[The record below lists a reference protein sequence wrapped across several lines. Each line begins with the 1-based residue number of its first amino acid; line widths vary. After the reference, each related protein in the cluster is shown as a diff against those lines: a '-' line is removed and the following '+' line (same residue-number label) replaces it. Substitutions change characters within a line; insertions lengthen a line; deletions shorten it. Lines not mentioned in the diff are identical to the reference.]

1 MQQYYP
7 PQPAT
12 YYQPQQQPI
21 RVPVVTGPQ
30 QYTQPQIPVN
40 PFQMITLAQPTP
52 TVGWYGAV
60 PDPMMHLLGAS
71 APPFRPQVQ
80 GETFMTRLLKNM
92 MLAAGEALLDQA
104 KLGLR
109 QVVWLPEI
117 PETDVTPPTR

>member
-1 MQQYYP
+1 VQQYYP
-7 PQPAT
+7 PQT
-12 YYQPQQQPI
+12 QQYYQPQQQPI
-21 RVPVVTGPQ
+21 RVPVVTGQ
-30 QYTQPQIPVN
+30 QYVQPQMQGN
-40 PFQMITLAQPTP
+40 PFQMITLAQPTAA
-52 TVGWYGAV
+52 VGWYGAV

-117 PETDVTPPTR
+117 PEMDVTPPPR